1 MSKNV
6 PEARPMTGWPDA
18 RKAALDAFR
27 MPENTPEAPGLLL
40 AQLQMRFRAA
50 YKAFFARS
58 GV

>member
-1 MSKNV
+1 MSKNM

-27 MPENTPEAPGLLL
+27 IPQNNPEALGLLS